1 MVRKKPRVSF
11 PVFSPVD
18 RNLCIIFVKIIRK
31 HPNITLLHFTISW
44 YQITYCKPFHSI
56 KVRNYHQISILL
68 GSRCRWWKWRGQ
80 PLLQLPVSQNMSF
93 LSISHISICVPNIE
107 EVITR
112 LMVTMAMTKKL
123 MEKSVSFHLLN
134 SPSWMLCLRFVSPG
148 VARSCGDKVV
158 LIFSKYYDSS
168 PNISTYMTWHAP
180 RVTSCYTSPLSS
192 SPGLEEL
199 VQGKGKYVR
208 KDGGEGGPDEEGAFV
223 KVLRLRPQKDVS
235 RRGSNVL
242 AAV

>member
-123 MEKSVSFHLLN
+123 MEKICFIPFAELSILDVVFA
-134 SPSWMLCLRFVSPG
+134 LCIPWCCAILWRQ
-148 VARSCGDKVV
+148 SCVDI
-158 LIFSKYYDSS
+158 L
-168 PNISTYMTWHAP
+168 
-180 RVTSCYTSPLSS
+180 
-192 SPGLEEL
+192 
-199 VQGKGKYVR
+199 
-208 KDGGEGGPDEEGAFV
+208 
-223 KVLRLRPQKDVS
+223 KVLWFQSQYFHIYDLTCPQS
-235 RRGSNVL
+235 H
-242 AAV
+242 